1 MDRHFLKDRTSTD
14 FGGKVKGFTP
24 FDFAI
29 IADPHLDSPEQRGVE
44 KMRQAIEKINN
55 QPNIEFVL
63 IVGDL
68 IWHQSID
75 QLKALLSGLRVP
87 CHLIL
92 GNNDAQRVQEYEQEF
107 GSLYYTFEHASCLFV
122 GLWNSVPAIAE
133 PGNHDGDMDEVQ
145 IAWTESTLKAAA
157 EHEPPYQHIFI
168 FAHIPPN
175 REAQVKQSL
184 RMRPPVAKR
193 FFRWCR
199 EFSVTACFFGHIH
212 EEECFA
218 LAGTK
223 FITTASLNWNFLN
236 ESKSKADRGDFGGYR
251 VVRVLETSIAHQFRL
266 THGLDRIY

>member
-1 MDRHFLKDRTSTD
+1 M
-14 FGGKVKGFTP
+14 KGFTP

-44 KMRQAIEKINN
+44 KMRHVIKKINN

-75 QLKALLSGLRVP
+75 QLKALLSELRVP

-107 GSLYYTFEHASCLFV
+107 GSLHYTFEHASCLFV

-145 IAWTESTLKAAA
+145 IAWTEKYTQSSRRESTPLPT
-157 EHEPPYQHIFI
+157 HLY
-168 FAHIPPN
+168 
-175 REAQVKQSL
+175 L
-184 RMRPPVAKR
+184 RAYPSQQGKR
-193 FFRWCR
+193 R
-199 EFSVTACFFGHIH
+199 
-212 EEECFA
+212 
-218 LAGTK
+218 
-223 FITTASLNWNFLN
+223 
-236 ESKSKADRGDFGGYR
+236 
-251 VVRVLETSIAHQFRL
+251 
-266 THGLDRIY
+266 